1 MTPEG
6 KVKKDVKVLFAAQN
20 VHYTMPVSNG
30 MGKMGQGDFIACVNG
45 RYLSVETKADGKK
58 MTTLQELN
66 AEKVTAAGGVAV
78 VVRPSSVADLSSL
91 IHAMQIGNMDL
102 IHMYTKL
109 LCQ

>member
-6 KVKKDVKVLFAAQN
+6 KVKKDVKALFAAEG

-45 RYLSVETKADGKK
+45 HYLSVETKAEGKK

-66 AEKVTAAGGVAV
+66 AEKVRAAGGAAV
-78 VVRPSSVADLSSL
+78 VVRPTSVATLAKL
-91 IHAMQIGNMDL
+91 VMAMKADAPGLTQQYAED
-102 IHMYTKL
+102 

>member
-6 KVKKDVKVLFAAQN
+6 KVKKDVKALFAADG

-45 RYLSVETKADGKK
+45 RDLSVETKAEGKK

-66 AEKVTAAGGVAV
+66 AEKVRAAGGIAV
-78 VVRPSSVADLSSL
+78 VIRPGDLGNL
-91 IHAMQIGNMDL
+91 AALVLAMKSRAPGVIQEYAN
-102 IHMYTKL
+102 L

>member
-6 KVKKDVKVLFAAQN
+6 KVKKDVKALFAARK

-30 MGKMGQGDFIACVNG
+30 MGKMGQGDFIACANG

-66 AEKVTAAGGVAV
+66 AEKVREAGGIAV
-78 VVRPSSVADLSSL
+78 VVRPSSMADLSSL
-91 IHAMQIGNMDL
+91 LFAIETDAQHLIGT
-102 IHMYTKL
+102 YSKL

>member
-6 KVKKDVKVLFAAQN
+6 KVKKDVKALFAAN
-20 VHYTMPVSNG
+20 GVHYTMPVSNG

-45 RYLSVETKADGKK
+45 RYLSVETKAEGKK

-66 AEKVTAAGGVAV
+66 AEKVRAAGGAAV
-78 VVRPSSVADLSSL
+78 VVRPTSVTTLAKLVMAMKADAPGLTQQY
-91 IHAMQIGNMDL
+91 AED
-102 IHMYTKL
+102 

>member
-6 KVKKDVKVLFAAQN
+6 KVKKDVKALFAARN

-45 RYLSVETKADGKK
+45 RYLSVETKAEGKK

-66 AEKVTAAGGVAV
+66 AEKVRAAGGIAV
-78 VVRPSSVADLSSL
+78 VIRPSTVVSLSSL
-91 IHAMQIGNMDL
+91 VHYLKHGEHTSVSVLARE
-102 IHMYTKL
+102 